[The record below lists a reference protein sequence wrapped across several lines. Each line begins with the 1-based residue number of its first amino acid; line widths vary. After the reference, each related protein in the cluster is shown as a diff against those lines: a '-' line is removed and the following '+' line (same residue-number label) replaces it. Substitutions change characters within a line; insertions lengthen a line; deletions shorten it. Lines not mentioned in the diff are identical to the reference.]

1 MKTTVKKITFTALFA
16 AMIFGLTML
25 HIPIGAGGYIHV
37 GDAIIYMTGLLLGG
51 GWAMLAA
58 VVGAA
63 FADIASGFAAYAI
76 PSAIIKFIIVI
87 PYVAIYNN
95 KKNRLLTPLSAAFT
109 LLSGCITVL
118 GYYIADLFLFKEGAI
133 ADIPANAIQAVGSAV
148 VFIVLAYAFDKAGI
162 KNRLK
167 GFMNG

>member
-1 MKTTVKKITFTALFA
+1 MKTTVRKITFTALFA
-16 AMIFGLTML
+16 AMIFGFTML

-58 VVGAA
+58 VIGAA

-76 PSAIIKFIIVI
+76 PSAIIKLLIVI
-87 PYVAIYNN
+87 PYVAIYN
-95 KKNRLLTPLSAAFT
+95 KKKRLLTPLSAAFT

-118 GYYIADLFLFKEGAI
+118 GYYIADLFLFRDGAI

-148 VFIVLAYAFDKAGI
+148 VFVVLAYAFDKAGI
-162 KNRLK
+162 NKRLK